1 MIIGKGFTVIVAVN
15 GIPIQAP
22 WAPDV
27 GVTVYNM
34 VCVTLLVLINAWL
47 MELLAVFTFEAPVI
61 LAFGAKV
68 HW

>member
-15 GIPIQAP
+15 GLPIQAP

-27 GVTVYNM
+27 GVTVYKM
-34 VCVTLLVLINAWL
+34 VCVILLVLINAWL

-68 HW
+68 H